1 MGHYGCPPTVG
12 PPIIMEIQMC
22 GGEGGLGRVIA
33 SHGSANSE
41 ASSSKLLL
49 GWCPATAGMPLVL
62 GNSLPNNTVFSILG
76 GYTVVLS
83 FSVRKNPVYGGP
95 LLLGANSNICTAD
108 TASNLFQLA
117 AP

>member
-1 MGHYGCPPTVG
+1 
-12 PPIIMEIQMC
+12 MC

-41 ASSSKLLL
+41 ASSPKLLL
-49 GWCPATAGMPLVL
+49 GWRPASAGMPLML
-62 GNSLPNNTVFSILG
+62 ENSLPNNTVLSILG

-83 FSVRKNPVYGGP
+83 FRVWKGPIYGGP
-95 LLLGANSNICTAD
+95 LLLGANSNTCTAD